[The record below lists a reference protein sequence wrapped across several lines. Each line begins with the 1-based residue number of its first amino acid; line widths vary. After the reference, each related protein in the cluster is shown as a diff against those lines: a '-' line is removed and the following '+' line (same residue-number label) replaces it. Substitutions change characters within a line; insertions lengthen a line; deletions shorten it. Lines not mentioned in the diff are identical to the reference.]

1 MLTWAE
7 IDDLVTLNVRPQ
19 LRSYF
24 TLDELE
30 YKMRCSRESELLR
43 YRSRHG
49 LLDIGNAEATLFK
62 QQFRFEK
69 LDFDELSS
77 SLLIPQTITTA
88 VRQAVEWG
96 FGKVVAEFTFLDF
109 KKNQKLLW
117 QQVEEMYKV
126 GTIFTNC
133 HTIIYGTQVSTYF
146 GLDPPPL
153 REYLEPHNV

>member
-49 LLDIGNAEATLFK
+49 LLDIGNVEATLFK

-69 LDFDELSS
+69 VSAVICRVTRHEQVEPLAHTGELNGLPRTAVSLTAISSHWSGFLNGSLACTSS
-77 SLLIPQTITTA
+77 SNAIS
-88 VRQAVEWG
+88 
-96 FGKVVAEFTFLDF
+96 TFS
-109 KKNQKLLW
+109 
-117 QQVEEMYKV
+117 V
-126 GTIFTNC
+126 
-133 HTIIYGTQVSTYF
+133 
-146 GLDPPPL
+146 
-153 REYLEPHNV
+153 